1 MRTDE
6 NRWNTHIV
14 EEKSCNSQGENKQE
28 REEEMNQERS
38 KSSWFKD
45 MFQLELKTLKA

>member
-14 EEKSCNSQGENKQE
+14 EEESCNSQGENKQE
-28 REEEMNQERS
+28 QEEEMNQERS

-45 MFQLELKTLKA
+45 TFQLELKTLKA